1 MLILQTEEER
11 EVKEVR
17 TAEKIKEAK
26 RRLLLSMVEAG
37 KRKAFMASVLHVDV
51 EELDEMIKAARMEAY
66 NKKHNLGDQLL
77 FEWDQMHRA
86 YVRYRQEHPKKSS
99 ENCM

>member
-1 MLILQTEEER
+1 MLILQAEEER

-26 RRLLLSMVEAG
+26 QRLLLSMVEAG

-51 EELDEMIKAARMEAY
+51 EELDGMIKAARMEAY
-66 NKKHNLGDQLL
+66 NKNIIWEISCSLNGTRCTGL
-77 FEWDQMHRA
+77 M
-86 YVRYRQEHPKKSS
+86 
-99 ENCM
+99 

>member
-11 EVKEVR
+11 DVR
-17 TAEKIKEAK
+17 AEESEQIKEAK

-37 KRKAFMASVLHVDV
+37 KRKAFMASVLHVEV
-51 EELDEMIKAARMEAY
+51 EKLDEMIRAARMEAY

-86 YVRYRQEHPKKSS
+86 YVRYRQKHPKKSS